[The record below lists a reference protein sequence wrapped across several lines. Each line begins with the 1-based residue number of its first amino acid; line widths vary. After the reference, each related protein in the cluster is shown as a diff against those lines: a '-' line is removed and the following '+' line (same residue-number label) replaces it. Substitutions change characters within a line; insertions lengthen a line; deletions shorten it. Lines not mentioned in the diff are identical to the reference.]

1 MCCWYTG
8 CAGVIVIDSSS
19 LITLAGA
26 GALSLI
32 ALSPDKAL
40 TITQVYE
47 ETVEHGLTL
56 AYPDA
61 TAIAHLFENQ
71 TVTIRDPARKVAFSG
86 VSVAD
91 SLLLRLAAE
100 VSASGLLTNDQK
112 LWHKADQRG
121 LPAYYPA
128 EFVDGL
134 HREKRISRR
143 RRDSLLE
150 EFVANRRYSRAF
162 MDAFLL
168 GR

>member
-1 MCCWYTG
+1 M
-8 CAGVIVIDSSS
+8 
-19 LITLAGA
+19 
-26 GALSLI
+26 
-32 ALSPDKAL
+32 
-40 TITQVYE
+40 YE

-61 TAIAHLFENQ
+61 AAIAHLFEDQ
-71 TVTIRDPARKVAFSG
+71 TVTIRDSARKVTFSG
-86 VSVAD
+86 VSVTD
-91 SLLLRLAAE
+91 SLLVRLAAE
-100 VSASGLLTNDQK
+100 VSASGMLTNDQK

-121 LPAYYPA
+121 LPACYTA
-128 EFVDGL
+128 EFVEPL
-134 HREKRISRR
+134 HHEKRISRR

>member
-1 MCCWYTG
+1 M
-8 CAGVIVIDSSS
+8 GVIVIDSSS

-47 ETVEHGLTL
+47 ETVEHGLIL

-61 TAIAHLFENQ
+61 AAIAHLFEDQ
-71 TVTIRDPARKVAFSG
+71 TLAIRDPARKVALSG
-86 VSVAD
+86 VSVTD

-100 VSASGLLTNDQK
+100 VSASGMLTNDQK

-121 LPAYYPA
+121 LPACYTA
-128 EFVDGL
+128 EFVDRL
-134 HREKRISRR
+134 HHEKRISRR

-150 EFVANRRYSRAF
+150 EFVANRRYSRTF
-162 MDAFLL
+162 MDAFVF